1 MNILNF
7 GSLNLD
13 YIYEVAHFPAPG
25 ETLAALSQRVVPG
38 GKGLNQ
44 SVALARAGARVCHA
58 GVVGRGGETLRQT
71 LLDAGVDVRHLK
83 AGDALQGN
91 AVIEV
96 NRETGENRILL
107 YGGSN
112 QAIDPA
118 QVAQTLACFEAGD
131 LLVLQNEVSCLPE
144 MVAQALARGMRVA
157 LNPSPFDATLLSLP
171 IGKLDWLFIN
181 EIEGGQMT
189 GARTPEAML
198 AALRERYPALKVV
211 LTLGGEGALC
221 AVPGQDALRQPIF
234 PVKAVDTTAAG
245 DTFTGFFLAGYA
257 SGLPL
262 PDCLRRAAAASALSV
277 SRAGASVSIP
287 TAEEVDRLL
296 AEQSSK

>member
-13 YIYEVAHFPAPG
+13 YVYEVAHFPAPG

-83 AGDALQGN
+83 TGDVLQGN
-91 AVIEV
+91 AVIQV
-96 NRETGENRILL
+96 NRETGENCILL

-118 QVAQTLACFEAGD
+118 QVAQTLACFAPGD

-144 MVAQALARGMRVA
+144 IVEQALARGMRVA
-157 LNPSPFDATLLSLP
+157 LNPSPFDEKLLSLP
-171 IGKLDWLFIN
+171 IGRLDWLFIN
-181 EIEGGQMT
+181 EIEGEQLT

-198 AALRERYPALKVV
+198 SALRTRYPALKVV

-262 PDCLRRAAAASALSV
+262 PDCLRRAAAAAALSV

-296 AEQSSK
+296 AEQ

>member
-1 MNILNF
+1 MSILNF

-44 SVALARAGARVCHA
+44 SVALARAGAQVCHA
-58 GVVGRGGETLRQT
+58 GLVGRGGETLRET
-71 LLDAGVDVRHLK
+71 LSNAGVDVRYLLDS
-83 AGDALQGN
+83 DALQGN

-112 QAIDPA
+112 QAINPA
-118 QVAQTLACFEAGD
+118 QAARTLADFSSGD

-144 MVAQALARGMRVA
+144 IVSQALARGMRIA
-157 LNPSPFDATLLSLP
+157 LNPSPFDETLLSLP
-171 IGKLDWLFIN
+171 IERLDWLFIN
-181 EIEGGQMT
+181 EIEGAQMT
-189 GARTPEAML
+189 GERAPEAML
-198 AALRERYPALKVV
+198 SALRTRYPALKVV
-211 LTLGGEGALC
+211 LTLGSEGSLC
-221 AVPGQDALRQPIF
+221 AAPGQETLRQPIY

-262 PDCLRRAAAASALSV
+262 PACLRRAAAASALSV
-277 SRAGASVSIP
+277 SRVGASVSIP
-287 TAEEVDRLL
+287 TAAEVDRLL
-296 AEQSSK
+296 AEQ

>member
-58 GVVGRGGETLRQT
+58 GLVGRGGETLRET
-71 LLDAGVDVRHLK
+71 LTSAGVDVRYLQCS
-83 AGDALQGN
+83 DALQGN

-112 QAIDPA
+112 QAITPA
-118 QVAQTLACFEAGD
+118 QVAQTLADFSSGD

-144 MVAQALARGMRVA
+144 IVSQALARGMRIA
-157 LNPSPFDATLLSLP
+157 LNPSPFDETLLSLP
-171 IGKLDWLFIN
+171 IERLDWLFIN
-181 EIEGGQMT
+181 EIEGAQMT
-189 GARTPEAML
+189 GERTPEAML
-198 AALRERYPALKVV
+198 LALRTRYPALKVV
-211 LTLGGEGALC
+211 LTLGSEGSLC
-221 AVPGQDALRQPIF
+221 AVPGQDTLRQPIF
-234 PVKAVDTTAAG
+234 PVQAVDTTAAG

-262 PDCLRRAAAASALSV
+262 PVCLRRAAAASAISV

-287 TAEEVDRLL
+287 SAAEVDQLL
-296 AEQSSK
+296 AER